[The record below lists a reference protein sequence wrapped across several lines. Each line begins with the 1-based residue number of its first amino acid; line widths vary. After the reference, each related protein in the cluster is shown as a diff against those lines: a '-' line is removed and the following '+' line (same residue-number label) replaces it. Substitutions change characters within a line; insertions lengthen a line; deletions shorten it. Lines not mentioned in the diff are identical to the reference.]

1 MLERTILLAI
11 LSILASAGFAREQV
25 PQQLGE
31 LVLGKAPPPKYIF
44 GQDDGSNT
52 QAYYVE
58 KDALPKM
65 WQALAPGMP
74 DAVELATVTSYKG
87 RVAQVIFALH
97 YDVQFEVVHRY
108 LTTRFGKGQKANVR
122 TPPIAKNED
131 CPPLYLMQHWRYE
144 SRMLT
149 VMWDKFSGVKV
160 VLRDGRAREMDRNSE
175 SDSEPCVEF

>member
-1 MLERTILLAI
+1 MHVRTILVAI
-11 LSILASAGFAREQV
+11 MPILASTGFAREQV

-31 LVLGKAPPPKYIF
+31 LELGKVPPSKYIF
-44 GQDDGSNT
+44 GESDGSPV
-52 QAYYVE
+52 QAYYVA

-65 WQALAPGMP
+65 WLALAPGMP
-74 DAVELATVTSYKG
+74 DVVELATVTSYKG
-87 RVAQVIFALH
+87 RVAQVVFALH
-97 YDVQFEVVHRY
+97 HDVKFEVVDRY
-108 LTTRFGKGQKANVR
+108 FTTRFGKGQKANVR
-122 TPPIAKNED
+122 TPPIGKAED

-144 SRMLT
+144 SSMLT